1 MPTESDF
8 ETALERIE
16 DVIVRLGG
24 SIETRHQDTVE
35 VDGEQIEF
43 HTIYAIE
50 DSYDRPYY
58 VVCRRDL
65 ELFGL
70 VYEFD
75 LVGVLADVI
84 ETGGGK
90 ELFELDEFTSL
101 DSRDAA
107 KKVMNRVSEDDLN
120 RLKFQLYN
128 HLSNPQIFAE
138 VRETDEGG
146 IQGFVVERHVFPY
159 EEDFSL
165 STFYDSA
172 IAVVSTGEMG
182 TRYLS
187 NSFAIQVPDETEIP
201 YSMTIDPNEIFE
213 H

>member
-1 MPTESDF
+1 MPTESEF
-8 ETALERIE
+8 ETAFERIE
-16 DVIVRLGG
+16 DVIERLGD
-24 SIETRHQDTVE
+24 SIETRHQDAVE
-35 VDGEQIEF
+35 VDGEHIEF
-43 HTIYAIE
+43 RTIYAIE
-50 DSYDRPYY
+50 DAYDRPYY
-58 VVCRRDL
+58 VVGRRDL

-75 LVGVLADVI
+75 FIGVLADVI
-84 ETGGGK
+84 ETEDGK

-107 KKVMNRVSEDDLN
+107 KKVMNRVSDDDLN
-120 RLKFQLYN
+120 RLKFQLYT

-138 VRETDEGG
+138 VRETDGG

-165 STFYDSA
+165 STFYDAA

-182 TRYLS
+182 TRYLL